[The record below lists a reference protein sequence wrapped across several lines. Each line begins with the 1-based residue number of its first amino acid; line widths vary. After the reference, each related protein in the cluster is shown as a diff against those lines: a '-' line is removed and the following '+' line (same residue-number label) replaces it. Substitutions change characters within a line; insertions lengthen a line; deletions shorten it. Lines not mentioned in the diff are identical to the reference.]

1 MVAFAH
7 SERSTLGVEWELAL
21 VDPVTL
27 DLVPRAGEVL
37 DAIAGTP
44 LADRVVGEMLTNTI
58 EIVSGVQTTVS
69 GIADDLRDVMRQL
82 RPVLAE
88 LGLEVLCAGT
98 HPFALWQNQEVT
110 GHARYAELINRTQ
123 WWGRHML
130 IYGVHTHVGIDSR
143 DKVLP
148 ILAALTCYVPHLQ
161 AVGASSPFWE
171 ATDTH
176 YASNRAMMFQQLP
189 TAGLPYLFDDWAGYE
204 SYIADMKKTGVID
217 EITEIRWDLRP
228 APHWGTVEVR
238 VCDGLSTLAEVL
250 AVTAF
255 VQCLVDD
262 FSARLDAG
270 ETLPT
275 MPDWFHVE
283 NKWRA
288 ARYGMDAIIIEDADA
303 RERLVTEVIADEVE
317 RLMPVARRLGCA
329 NELALMNRF
338 ATTGA
343 GYQRQRAQLEC
354 SGSLGSVARLLV
366 DEFRAEVPLSA
377 DASRG
382 RDGEPSRFSA

>member
-1 MVAFAH
+1 MVTFAR

-21 VDPVTL
+21 VDPATL

-44 LADRVVGEMLTNTI
+44 LADCVVGEMLTNTI
-58 EIVSGVQTTVS
+58 EVVTGVHSTVG
-69 GIADDLRDVMRQL
+69 GIAGDLESIMTRL
-82 RPVLAE
+82 RPVLE
-88 LGLEVLCAGT
+88 SLGIEVMSAGT
-98 HPFALWQNQEVT
+98 HPFALWQDQEVT
-110 GHARYAELINRTQ
+110 EADRYAELINRTQ

-130 IYGVHTHVGIDSR
+130 IYGVHTHVGIDSQ

-161 AVGASSPFWE
+161 AVGATSPFWQ

-204 SYIADMKKTGVID
+204 SYIADMRRTGVID

-238 VCDGLSTLAEVL
+238 VCDGLSTLTEVL

-288 ARYGMDAIIIEDADA
+288 ARYGMDAIIIEDAQA
-303 RERLVTEVIADEVE
+303 NERLVTEVIADEVD
-317 RLMPVARRLGCA
+317 RLMPTAQRLGCA
-329 NELALMNRF
+329 DELALMNRF
-338 ATTGA
+338 ETTGA
-343 GYQRQRAQLEC
+343 GYQRQRARLEQT
-354 SGSLGSVARLLV
+354 GSHQEVARLLV
-366 DEFRAEVPLSA
+366 DEFRTGTPLT
-377 DASRG
+377 
-382 RDGEPSRFSA
+382 P

>member
-1 MVAFAH
+1 MVDFAR
-7 SERSTLGVEWELAL
+7 SERSTLGVEWELGL
-21 VDPVTL
+21 VDPATL

-37 DAIAGTP
+37 EAIAGTP
-44 LADRVVGEMLTNTI
+44 LADRIVGEMLTNTI
-58 EIVSGVQTTVS
+58 EVVSGVHHSVS
-69 GIADDLRDVMRQL
+69 GVTGDLEDAIGQL
-82 RPVLAE
+82 RPVLDD
-88 LGLEVLCAGT
+88 LGLELLCAGT

-130 IYGVHTHVGIDSR
+130 IYGVHTHVGIDDR

-161 AVGASSPFWE
+161 AVSASSPFWE

-204 SYIADMKKTGVID
+204 SYIADMKHTGVID
-217 EITEIRWDLRP
+217 ELTEIRWDLRP

-238 VCDGLSTLAEVL
+238 VCDGLSTLSEIT

-270 ETLPT
+270 QTLPT

-288 ARYGMDAIIIEDADA
+288 ARYGMDAIIIEDAVA
-303 RERLVTEVIADEVE
+303 NERLVTEVIADEVE
-317 RLMPVARRLGCA
+317 RLRPVAGRLGCVE
-329 NELALMNRF
+329 ELELMNGF
-338 ATTGA
+338 ATWGA
-343 GYQRQRAQLEC
+343 GYQRQRARLAET
-354 SGSLGSVARLLV
+354 GSLTSVAELLV
-366 DEFRAEVPLSA
+366 SEFRAGKP
-377 DASRG
+377 
-382 RDGEPSRFSA
+382 

>member
-1 MVAFAH
+1 MVDFAR
-7 SERSTLGVEWELAL
+7 SERSTLGVEWELGL
-21 VDPVTL
+21 VDPTTL

-37 DAIAGTP
+37 DAIADTP
-44 LADRVVGEMLTNTI
+44 LANRVVGEMLTNTI
-58 EIVSGVQTTVS
+58 EVVSGVHASVS
-69 GIADDLRDVMRQL
+69 GVAGDLEDAVGQL
-82 RPVLAE
+82 RPVLDD
-88 LGLEVLCAGT
+88 LGLELLCAGT
-98 HPFALWQNQEVT
+98 HPFALWHNQEIT

-130 IYGVHTHVGIDSR
+130 IYGVHTHVGIDDR

-161 AVGASSPFWE
+161 AAGATSPFWE

-189 TAGLPYLFDDWAGYE
+189 TAGLPYLFDDWSGYE
-204 SYIADMKKTGVID
+204 SYIADMKRTGVID
-217 EITEIRWDLRP
+217 ELTEIRWDLRP

-238 VCDGLSTLAEVL
+238 VCDGLSTLSEIT

-262 FSARLDAG
+262 FSARLDVG

-288 ARYGMDAIIIEDADA
+288 ARYGMDAIIIEDAA
-303 RERLVTEVIADEVE
+303 ANERLVTEVIADEVE
-317 RLMPVARRLGCA
+317 RLRPVAVRLGCVE
-329 NELALMNRF
+329 ELELMNGF
-338 ATTGA
+338 ATWGA
-343 GYQRQRAQLEC
+343 GYQRQRARLAET
-354 SGSLGSVARLLV
+354 GSLTSVAELLV
-366 DEFRAEVPLSA
+366 SEFRAGKP
-377 DASRG
+377 
-382 RDGEPSRFSA
+382 

>member
-1 MVAFAH
+1 MVDFAR
-7 SERSTLGVEWELAL
+7 SERSSLGVEWELGL
-21 VDPVTL
+21 VDPSTL

-37 DAIAGTP
+37 AAIAGTP

-58 EIVSGVQTTVS
+58 EVVSGVHRSVS
-69 GIADDLRDVMRQL
+69 GVAADLEDAIGQL
-82 RPVLAE
+82 RPVLDD
-88 LGLEVLCAGT
+88 LGLELLCAGT
-98 HPFALWQNQEVT
+98 HPFALWQNQEIT

-130 IYGVHTHVGIDSR
+130 IYGVHTHVGIDDR

-148 ILAALTCYVPHLQ
+148 TLAALTCYVPHLQ
-161 AVGASSPFWE
+161 AVGATSPFWE

-217 EITEIRWDLRP
+217 ELTEIRWDLRP

-238 VCDGLSTLAEVL
+238 VCDGLSTLSEIA

-288 ARYGMDAIIIEDADA
+288 ARYGMDAIIIEDASA
-303 RERLVTEVIADEVE
+303 HERLVTEVIADEVE
-317 RLMPVARRLGCA
+317 RLRPVAARLGCVE
-329 NELALMNRF
+329 ELELMNGF
-338 ATTGA
+338 AEWGA
-343 GYQRQRAQLEC
+343 GYQRQRTRLAET
-354 SGSLGSVARLLV
+354 GSLTSVAELLV
-366 DEFRAEVPLSA
+366 SEFRAGKPQPQ
-377 DASRG
+377 SR
-382 RDGEPSRFSA
+382 